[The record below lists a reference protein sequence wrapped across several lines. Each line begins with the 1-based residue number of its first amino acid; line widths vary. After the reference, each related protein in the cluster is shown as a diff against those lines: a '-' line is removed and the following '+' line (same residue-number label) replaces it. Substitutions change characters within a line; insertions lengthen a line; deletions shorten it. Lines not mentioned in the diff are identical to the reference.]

1 MPQEESAPIV
11 VQIVTLGCAKNLV
24 DAEVMCGYLAVSGI
38 CLTTEADEADMVLIN
53 TCSFIRDARNE
64 AEETIKKALAWKRKG
79 MRNGILRAVA
89 VAGCLPQRN
98 PKECAENFPEV
109 DFFIGLDDI
118 PHIPGRIKAFFSG
131 QTAFELPSASL
142 PTYLYDHTVPR
153 ITVTP
158 AAFAYV
164 KIAEGCDHRCAFCAI
179 PGIRG
184 RYRSRTPESVLEECR
199 QLLAQGARELNFI
212 AQDSSSYGR
221 DNPACG
227 NLAELLR
234 RCDELPGD
242 FWIRV
247 LYTYPHY
254 VSDELLEVMTTS
266 KHVIPYLDI
275 PLQHISDSVLRDMA
289 RTQDGTA
296 LRALLAKI
304 RSRYPQM
311 TLRTTMLVGFPGETD
326 ENFAELLAFV
336 KEFRFD
342 RLGAFAYSPEAGT
355 PAMQLSR
362 PAVPPSTAKRRR
374 DALLAAQQA
383 ISLERNQ
390 QLVGQEMLALVE
402 ERLDNRTGICRS
414 GADAPEVDQIIQ
426 AKLKSGNRQAPFVKL
441 KITAA
446 SAYELQG
453 IEVN

>member
-1 MPQEESAPIV
+1 MPQEDSSPIV

-24 DAEVMCGYLAVSGI
+24 DAEVMCGYLAVNGI
-38 CLTTEADEADMVLIN
+38 CLTTEADEADMILIN

-64 AEETIKKALAWKRKG
+64 AEQAIKKALAWKRKG
-79 MRNGILRAVA
+79 AQKGILRAVA

-98 PKECAENFPEV
+98 PKECAEQFPEI
-109 DFFIGLDDI
+109 DFLIGLDDI
-118 PHIPGRIKAFFSG
+118 PHIPGWIKALFSG
-131 QTAFELPSASL
+131 KTSFDLPAETL
-142 PTYLYDHTVPR
+142 PTYLYDHTAPR

-158 AAFAYV
+158 TSFAYI

-184 RYRSRTPESVLEECR
+184 HYRSRTPESVLEECR
-199 QLLAQGARELNFI
+199 QLLAQGAHELNFI

-221 DNPACG
+221 DNPAYG
-227 NLAELLR
+227 NLASLLR

-254 VSDELLEVMTTS
+254 VTDELLDVMNTS
-266 KHVIPYLDI
+266 KHVVPYLDI
-275 PLQHISDSVLRDMA
+275 PLQHISNNVLHNMA

-296 LRALLAKI
+296 LRAMLNKI
-304 RSRYPQM
+304 RTRYPQM
-311 TLRTTMLVGFPGETD
+311 TIRTTMLAGFPGETEED
-326 ENFAELLAFV
+326 FAELLAFV

-342 RLGAFAYSPEAGT
+342 RLGAFAYSPEIGT
-355 PAMQLSR
+355 PAMTLQL
-362 PAVPPSTAKRRR
+362 PAVPASTAKRRR

-383 ISLERNQ
+383 VSLERNH
-390 QLVGQEMLALVE
+390 QLVGQELLVLVE
-402 ERLDNRTGICRS
+402 ERLDNRTGVCRS
-414 GADAPEVDQIIQ
+414 QADAPEVDQVIQ
-426 AKLKSGNRQAPFVKL
+426 AKLKSSNREAAFIKL
-441 KITAA
+441 KITSC

-453 IEVN
+453 VEVA